1 MKNRFIHASDPFM
14 DEETITSS
22 PLPPKGPSFQQALSN
37 KLDSC
42 DFNLGKSHQAERKQN
57 SD

>member
-1 MKNRFIHASDPFM
+1 M